1 MSSIRPLTPLA
12 VRDPALQNQLRM
24 LLRDAVESG
33 ASVGYVLPL
42 ADEVI
47 DQYWRGVFDALEQ
60 GSLILLIAEHEGQ
73 AVATAQLS
81 LCMKP
86 NGIHRAEVQKVLVH
100 TAARRRGLGRALMQA
115 VEQAAFD
122 AERNLLVLDTE
133 TGSAGQL
140 LYTSMGYQVAGSI
153 PNFVLATIT
162 TTTTIAA
169 HSSSPM
175 FLPTT
180 YMYKLL

>member
-1 MSSIRPLTPLA
+1 MSSIRPLTPAA

-60 GSLILLIAEHEGQ
+60 GSLILLMAEHEGQ
-73 AVATAQLS
+73 AVGTAQLS

-100 TAARRRGLGRALMQA
+100 TAARRHGLGRALMQA
-115 VEQAAFD
+115 VEQAACD
-122 AERNLLVLDTE
+122 AKRSLLVLDTE

-140 LYTSMGYQVAGSI
+140 LYTSMGFQVAGSI

-162 TTTTIAA
+162 TTIAA
-169 HSSSPM
+169 NSSSPT